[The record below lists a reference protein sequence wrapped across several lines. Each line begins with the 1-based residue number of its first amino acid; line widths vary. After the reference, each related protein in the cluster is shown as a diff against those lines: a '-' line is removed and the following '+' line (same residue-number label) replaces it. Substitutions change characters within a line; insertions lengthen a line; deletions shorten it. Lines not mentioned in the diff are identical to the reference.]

1 MKGVPPGFTPLE
13 LSAREKAGPLKK
25 KKRSARNKRIAVPNR
40 FLLPSFPT
48 RAGKDGTKKLSTKEP
63 VIEKS
68 LLSRGILAIVFL
80 ASLLLATPS
89 GKATAFAD
97 ELPDI
102 FGEYIPGAVP
112 GSNSPYSFGQGWGG
126 GVDWNVFVTGSFFV
140 RGGVQVV
147 NFVAP
152 GIFLLPVTVGG
163 GYRFTEGSP
172 GDFYGVADVGVVP
185 SFYPGGSSTQS
196 YYDIGVG
203 YSFTRV
209 FAEFK
214 LAIIPGTN
222 YGNGTFLYFPLTLGV
237 HL

>member
-1 MKGVPPGFTPLE
+1 M
-13 LSAREKAGPLKK
+13 KK
-25 KKRSARNKRIAVPNR
+25 KKRSARNRRIAVENR
-40 FLLPSFPT
+40 FVLRSFPA
-48 RAGKDGTKKLSTKEP
+48 RAGKEGTKKPSLKEP
-63 VIEKS
+63 VIKKS
-68 LLSRGILAIVFL
+68 FLSRGILAIVFF
-80 ASLLLATPS
+80 ASLLLQTPL
-89 GKATAFAD
+89 GKATALAD
-97 ELPDI
+97 ELPDL

-112 GSNSPYSFGQGWGG
+112 GSNAPYSFSQGWGA
-126 GVDWNVFVTGSFFV
+126 GVDWNAFVTGSFFV

-172 GDFYGVADVGVVP
+172 GDFYGVADVGIAP
-185 SFYPGGSSTQS
+185 SFYPGGSSTQA

-222 YGNGTFLYFPLTLGV
+222 YGSGTFLYFPLTLGI